1 MTTSDVSERVLV
13 LMPTARDA
21 ERTVALLGEANVACT
36 VCHNLAALCREFR
49 AGAGAVLLTDET
61 IKADSTGQLSEAI
74 RDQPSWSAMP
84 ILLLAREGWSKL
96 DQRLSTELQHSL
108 VIVER
113 PARTRTLVEIV
124 SSALRGRR
132 HQYQIRDEL
141 IVRER
146 QASELKAQGER
157 LRLALAAGGL
167 GSWEIDLDTY
177 ELHCTDMCKAIFGR
191 PVDEPFSFAELRA
204 CVHPLDKSRVAEAV
218 ERSVADGLEY
228 DIEYRVL
235 WPNGETHWIMVRGR
249 VTYDASGKPRRM
261 AGVLLDVTERKRMHE
276 ALQQSEQEL
285 ARQAEELR
293 VAARRKDEFLATLAH
308 ELRNPLAPIR
318 TGMDLLA
325 RAPGNEAAER
335 TLGVMQRQIGHMV
348 RLIDDLL
355 DVSRIT
361 NGKLQLRRQP
371 LELTAIIEAAIEA
384 SRPLIERKQQTLRL
398 SMPDTPIR
406 LNADLTRIAQVLGNL
421 LNNASNYTREGGLI
435 ELAAKRDGDQVV
447 IEVRDNGAGIPAERL
462 TDIFEMFSQV
472 NRAPERAQGGLGI
485 GLALVRR
492 LVEMHDGTVSA
503 ASPGLGMGSTFTI
516 CLPLAPGAE
525 RSALGAREHTVP
537 SGCIARTSVLVV
549 DDNEDAAEMLA
560 LVLGQSGY
568 HTKTAY
574 DGRAAIAAVGE
585 WTPHV
590 VILDIGL
597 PDMDGYDVA
606 RALRG
611 DGRLAELALIALT
624 GWGTHEDKRKAME
637 AGFDIH
643 LTKPVDAADLQR
655 ALAELNGRPRSRAAR
670 GGLSS
675 SLGAKP

>member
-1 MTTSDVSERVLV
+1 MTPSTGDVLERVLV

-21 ERTVALLGEANVACT
+21 ERTLTLLGEANVTCT
-36 VCHNLAALCREFR
+36 VCDDLAALCREFR
-49 AGAGAVLLTDET
+49 VGAGAVLMTDEA
-61 IKADSTGQLSEAI
+61 IKADGAGQLSEAI
-74 RDQPSWSAMP
+74 RGQPSWSAMP

-96 DQRLSTELQHSL
+96 GQRLSPELQNSL

-146 QASELKAQGER
+146 QASELKSQGER

-167 GSWEIDLDTY
+167 GSWEIDLQSY
-177 ELHCTDMCKAIFGR
+177 EVHCTDMCKEIFGR
-191 PVDEPFSFAELRA
+191 PIDQPFTFAELRA
-204 CVHPLDKSRVAEAV
+204 CVHPLDQRRVAEAV
-218 ERSVADGLEY
+218 QRSVADGLEY
-228 DIEYRVL
+228 DVEYRVL
-235 WPNGETHWIMVRGR
+235 WPNGETRWLLVRGR
-249 VTYDASGKPRRM
+249 ATYDASGKPQRM
-261 AGVLLDVTERKRMHE
+261 AGVSLDVTERKRMHE
-276 ALQQSEQEL
+276 ALQQSESEL

-325 RAPGNEAAER
+325 RAPANEAAER

-361 NGKLQLRRQP
+361 SGKLQLRRQRVD
-371 LELTAIIEAAIEA
+371 LAAIIEAAIES
-384 SRPLIERKQQTLRL
+384 SRPLIERKQHTLRTSLPETPL
-398 SMPDTPIR
+398 S
-406 LNADLTRIAQVLGNL
+406 LNADLTRIAQVIGNL
-421 LNNASNYTREGGLI
+421 LNNASNYTRERGTI
-435 ELAAKRDGDQVV
+435 ELSAKRDDNTVV
-447 IEVRDNGAGIPAERL
+447 IEVCDNGVGIPSERL
-462 TDIFEMFSQV
+462 NDIFEMFSQV

-492 LVEMHDGTVSA
+492 LVEMHGGTVSA
-503 ASPGLGMGSTFTI
+503 SSPGLGLGSTFTLR
-516 CLPLAPGAE
+516 LPLAPEAE
-525 RSALGAREHTVP
+525 RAAQAARECTA
-537 SGCIARTSVLVV
+537 SNGGSDATSVLVV

-574 DGRAAIAAVGE
+574 DGRAALAAVGE

-597 PDMDGYDVA
+597 PDMNGYDVA

-624 GWGTHEDKRKAME
+624 GWGTHDDKQKAME

-643 LTKPVDAADLQR
+643 LTKPVDAGDLQR
-655 ALAELNGRPRSRAAR
+655 ALAELDGRPRSRAASAR
-670 GGLSS
+670 V
-675 SLGAKP
+675 GAKP